1 MSDLS
6 VSYDAAGPVPKTS
19 EELRADLV
27 SRATELSPG
36 ITTDLPGSLIEDIV
50 GTDVGALLIADQIR
64 VDLINSVGP
73 LKANMYM
80 LKIGRA
86 HV

>member
-27 SRATELSPG
+27 SRATELSP
-36 ITTDLPGSLIEDIV
+36 V
-50 GTDVGALLIADQIR
+50 LLRTFLDR
-64 VDLINSVGP
+64 
-73 LKANMYM
+73 
-80 LKIGRA
+80 
-86 HV
+86 